1 MITKY
6 IMIGGVIL
14 ILIMGGI
21 IKYQHSENQTLNQN
35 LATAKADTQRLKGE
49 IEEQNDSIFRLEN
62 QRISDQV
69 DMNNLS
75 DKLSEHRKIVK
86 QYKKI
91 FKDHDL
97 ERLTRAR
104 PGMMEKRINNGTKR
118 VLKAFE
124 KITKKEVK
132 NNEK

>member
-1 MITKY
+1 
-6 IMIGGVIL
+6 MIGGVIL